1 MQEAEPPPLGEL
13 LALFARFAAIS
24 EEAFQALETDD
35 AEELAR
41 LMEQREALLAQAA
54 PLLRE
59 AHLLRQRSEALSG
72 DEEGVLQAVVLA
84 GKALVEIDR
93 RLLAEAGLL
102 RKQISGELR
111 QMGRAAAARSAY
123 ASPSPP
129 SPPR

>member
-1 MQEAEPPPLGEL
+1 MQAAGPSPLGEL
-13 LALFARFAAIS
+13 LALFARFASLS
-24 EEAFQALETDD
+24 EDAFQALEVDD
-35 AEELAR
+35 AEGLAR
-41 LMEQREALLAQAA
+41 LMEQREALLAQTA

-72 DEEGVLQAVVLA
+72 SDEAALQAVARA
-84 GKALVEIDR
+84 GQALVEIDR

-102 RKQISGELR
+102 HRQISGELR

-123 ASPSPP
+123 TSPALP